1 MIQESN
7 TKGIVVNHGMVTQNP
22 ITLQYEARL
31 EFAERDI
38 DADLEFFELNSK
50 NQCQLKCKSGLLA
63 SNQLELNSD
72 WYRGPGQ
79 VCRCPN
85 KQFYQIGWENADT
98 AGLQAA
104 CIGGLLIGHE
114 IPHAPLS
121 SIGRAALENLFDVAT
136 GMNLENLPLN
146 FTPASPSLEV
156 WIQVSNLSDQNYWI
170 RNVNPDG
177 TVEDLSTH
185 GELPARTLDI
195 KISTWPGAL

>member
-7 TKGIVVNHGMVTQNP
+7 TKGMVVNHGMVTQNP

-38 DADLEFFELNSK
+38 DPDPEFFELNSK

-98 AGLQAA
+98 AGLEAA
-104 CIGGLLIGHE
+104 CIEGELIGPK

-121 SIGRAALENLFDVAT
+121 LIGRADLVDYFDEKE
-136 GMNLENLPLN
+136 MNFENLPPN
-146 FTPASPSLEV
+146 FTAAPPSLEV
-156 WIQVSNLSDQNYWI
+156 WIQISNLSDRNYSI
-170 RNVNPDG
+170 RNVKPDG
-177 TVEDLSTH
+177 TIEDLSTH
-185 GELPARTLDI
+185 AKIPPQTLDI